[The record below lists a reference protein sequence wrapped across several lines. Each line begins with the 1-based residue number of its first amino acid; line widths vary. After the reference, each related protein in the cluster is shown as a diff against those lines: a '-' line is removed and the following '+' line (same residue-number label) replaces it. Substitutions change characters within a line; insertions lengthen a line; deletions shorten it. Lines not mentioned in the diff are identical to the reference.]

1 MHSVQICTKSQ
12 ITLFW
17 HTDGK
22 FEPKYLEV
30 VYHELL
36 KIKDEIL
43 NIINYSKPVVIWESE
58 KLEYDNLN
66 ICHICNVLWCH
77 TCN

>member
-1 MHSVQICTKSQ
+1 MVKSYVVGNSVLRTNAKKRVNAFSANLHETK
-12 ITLFW
+12 IILIW
-17 HTDGK
+17 YTDGK

-43 NIINYSKPVVIWESE
+43 NIINYSKPMVI
-58 KLEYDNLN
+58 
-66 ICHICNVLWCH
+66 
-77 TCN
+77 